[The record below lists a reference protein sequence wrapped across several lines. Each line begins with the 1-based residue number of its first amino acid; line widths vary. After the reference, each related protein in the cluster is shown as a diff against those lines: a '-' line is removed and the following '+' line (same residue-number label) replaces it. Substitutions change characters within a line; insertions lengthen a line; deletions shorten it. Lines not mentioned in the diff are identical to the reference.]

1 MLKSAFEEWTKKD
14 LTKVKGNSN
23 HYTCV
28 WELQEGKRVNVSRI
42 FTAADFPESKIQAY
56 RDVMENARLLPIRI
70 DPLLDIIC
78 EEAAAYF
85 NGDKSIP
92 EITELIQN
100 RVQLYLNEHK

>member
-1 MLKSAFEEWTKKD
+1 
-14 LTKVKGNSN
+14 
-23 HYTCV
+23 
-28 WELQEGKRVNVSRI
+28 
-42 FTAADFPESKIQAY
+42 
-56 RDVMENARLLPIRI
+56 MENARLLPIRI